1 LLNNSK
7 SKRPIS
13 NQIYDISPNASSNNI
28 ANNNN
33 NNISQQQATPNR
45 VGSPTTVVLSPSENG
60 KSKSLDDGK
69 KSNTSSSNENL
80 ADTSDDELNENS
92 KLASSNPSSREKTP
106 DSQHE
111 DLNQPQNGKTLFN
124 SNKTY
129 APIAPSTPSSKAQ
142 EEKLNKSP
150 LDDKASKNKK
160 DSIPNENNNNAQ
172 TALAAAPVP
181 APRSKSKPFSGV
193 KSFFSGL
200 ASSNK
205 DAGAAK
211 PLISQPVA
219 ATTSTP
225 EIKSNGASSLSPK
238 ESRKS
243 ISNEENAL
251 AAEKV
256 VEEVPPQLQH
266 LNKDRPKR
274 ANVKRPSTKNPQ
286 SKIEQ
291 ELAAEDLSFASSS
304 APKSKL
310 PGLVETNDEE
320 KAAQAKPTPD
330 LASKEAVVS
339 TTVES
344 KPKISPPSLTKAA
357 APVEQPKI
365 SLNILENVKL
375 RKTVRVKSPI
385 PGSSEETSSTP
396 APTNEPKVT
405 ATSVPG
411 ALSAPIAPANNTTPV
426 TTNSSAPNK
435 LGNRF
440 SMFEQSSNMT
450 TPLFAGLK
458 PTPFKKAAE
467 LNSNTNSSDL
477 SELKEEEGSGASE
490 SASATATPTNST
502 TVVGSSQSVPT
513 TKPNKPLPPVPPFKP
528 PRPPFNPSTGK
539 SSSLS
544 DQPPL
549 QTQQLFAKLRP
560 VSVMGSASE
569 SSSVCSSGANTNND
583 STTNTSLAKTNLNTN
598 NIKNISPTK
607 LTNPIL
613 NENENLAGVG
623 GSSSS
628 STTPTPAESN
638 GKSSSSS
645 SSELKINTD
654 KEKRTSVRDIVQML
668 SEESKV
674 RTV

>member
-1 LLNNSK
+1 M
-7 SKRPIS
+7 
-13 NQIYDISPNASSNNI
+13 
-28 ANNNN
+28 
-33 NNISQQQATPNR
+33 
-45 VGSPTTVVLSPSENG
+45 
-60 KSKSLDDGK
+60 
-69 KSNTSSSNENL
+69 
-80 ADTSDDELNENS
+80 
-92 KLASSNPSSREKTP
+92 
-106 DSQHE
+106 
-111 DLNQPQNGKTLFN
+111 
-124 SNKTY
+124 
-129 APIAPSTPSSKAQ
+129 
-142 EEKLNKSP
+142 
-150 LDDKASKNKK
+150 
-160 DSIPNENNNNAQ
+160 
-172 TALAAAPVP
+172 
-181 APRSKSKPFSGV
+181 
-193 KSFFSGL
+193 
-200 ASSNK
+200 
-205 DAGAAK
+205 
-211 PLISQPVA
+211 
-219 ATTSTP
+219 
-225 EIKSNGASSLSPK
+225 
-238 ESRKS
+238 
-243 ISNEENAL
+243 
-251 AAEKV
+251 
-256 VEEVPPQLQH
+256 
-266 LNKDRPKR
+266 NKDRPKR

-286 SKIEQ
+286 SKIEH
-291 ELAAEDLSFASSS
+291 ELVAEDLSFASLS
-304 APKSKL
+304 APKTKL

-320 KAAQAKPTPD
+320 KPTQAKPTPD
-330 LASKEAVVS
+330 VAPKEAVVP

-344 KPKISPPSLTKAA
+344 KPKISPPSLSKAA

-375 RKTVRVKSPI
+375 RKTIRVKSPI
-385 PGSSEETSSTP
+385 PGGSSEETTSTTP
-396 APTNEPKVT
+396 APTIEPKVT
-405 ATSVPG
+405 STSVPG
-411 ALSAPIAPANNTTPV
+411 ALSAPIPPANITTPV

-440 SMFEQSSNMT
+440 SMFEQSSNTT
-450 TPLFAGLK
+450 TPLFPGLK

-467 LNSNTNSSDL
+467 LNTNTSSDL
-477 SELKEEEGSGASE
+477 TELKEEEGSGTSE

-544 DQPPL
+544 SDQPPL

-583 STTNTSLAKTNLNTN
+583 STNTCLAKANNVNT

-613 NENENLAGVG
+613 NENENLAG
-623 GSSSS
+623 SS
-628 STTPTPAESN
+628 STTPTPATESN
-638 GKSSSSS
+638 GKSTSSS